1 MRTLIAHHDASSPSL
16 TDIAPLDPG
25 PDEVLLDV
33 IAAAVN
39 PIDVFVG
46 SGGAHPVFGLPPQVG
61 LGWDASGRVA
71 AVGANVTDL
80 RVGDLVAGLHDDLM
94 ASSRTH
100 ADQVLLPAGAV
111 AVVPAG
117 LDEVTAAAVPLNAL
131 TARQALALLG
141 DPDGRTLLVTGAA
154 GAVGGYAVTL
164 AASAGWRVTG
174 LARAHDE
181 AWVRGAGAHG
191 FVTAVEPAAY
201 DAVLDAAVL
210 GPEAVAAV
218 RDGGHYIGVMP
229 AAPPA
234 SERDVTITAVLV
246 HPDGSQLADLLAL
259 TAKGE
264 LEARVAGTFPL
275 DQGGSAYE
283 KVAAGGQRGRW
294 LLVP

>member
-1 MRTLIAHHDASSPSL
+1 M
-16 TDIAPLDPG
+16 
-25 PDEVLLDV
+25 
-33 IAAAVN
+33 
-39 PIDVFVG
+39 
-46 SGGAHPVFGLPPQVG
+46 
-61 LGWDASGRVA
+61 
-71 AVGANVTDL
+71 
-80 RVGDLVAGLHDDLM
+80 
-94 ASSRTH
+94 
-100 ADQVLLPAGAV
+100 
-111 AVVPAG
+111 
-117 LDEVTAAAVPLNAL
+117 
-131 TARQALALLG
+131 
-141 DPDGRTLLVTGAA
+141 
-154 GAVGGYAVTL
+154 TL

-201 DAVLDAAVL
+201 DAVLDTAVL

-234 SERDVTITAVLV
+234 SERDVTVTAVLV
-246 HPDGSQLADLLAL
+246 HADGSQLADLLAL

-264 LEARVAGTFPL
+264 LEARVAGTVPL